1 MRNYGYKQETNNKRG
16 FGAYTVNLYAY
27 CKGKG
32 LYFPETQVTVNAVNP
47 GVVNTKAHRHM
58 PFKNNSF
65 IRISFGPFV
74 WFLMK
79 TCEDG
84 AQVTIFC
91 ATAEELEGVSGKYF
105 K

>member
-1 MRNYGYKQETNNKRG
+1 M
-16 FGAYTVNLYAY
+16 
-27 CKGKG
+27 
-32 LYFPETQVTVNAVNP
+32 NAVNP
-47 GVVNTKAHRHM
+47 GVVNSKAHRHM